1 MNTKKKVAV
10 VFAFVIIAVI
20 FGIFAYLVIKMDN
33 EKNNK
38 PNVASLTDAGTK
50 LVSVNDYISTETPT
64 TEEITTEEP
73 TTQQITTEAT
83 TEKVT
88 EAPTTELTAEEVV
101 YDEEDY
107 INDDYEYT
115 YDDAYDYSGYEEESS
130 GEGEADSYTEP
141 EEVEE
146 TNDYIPE
153 DSNDDGMSYYTSSW
167 TTAYAWTGN
176 RCADERWPELGY
188 TAASSDPNLWNKWI
202 YIDGVGEFY
211 IHDYCPN
218 TGVIDIYMGDEESCW
233 EYGSSVRDIYIIDR

>member
-20 FGIFAYLVIKMDN
+20 FAISAYLVIKMDN
-33 EKNNK
+33 EKHNK

-50 LVSVNDYISTETPT
+50 LVSVNDYISTEAT

-88 EAPTTELTAEEVV
+88 EAPTTEVTTEATTEEL
-101 YDEEDY
+101 YSEE
-107 INDDYEYT
+107 
-115 YDDAYDYSGYEEESS
+115 YDYVDYGYYEESEYH
-130 GEGEADSYTEP
+130 EEETYEP
-141 EEVEE
+141 EPETEEYVEDD

-153 DSNDDGMSYYTSSW
+153 DSNDDGMTYYTSSW
-167 TTAYAWTGN
+167 TTAYAWTGDT
-176 RCADERWPELGY
+176 CADERYPELGY

-211 IHDYCPN
+211 IHDHCPN
-218 TGVIDIYMGDEESCW
+218 EGVIDIYMGDEESCW

>member
-10 VFAFVIIAVI
+10 VFAFVILAVI
-20 FGIFAYLVIKMDN
+20 FTIFAYLVIKMDN
-33 EKNNK
+33 EWHDK

-50 LVSVNDYISTETPT
+50 LVSVNDYISTEAPT

-73 TTQQITTEAT
+73 TTEVTTEAT

-88 EAPTTELTAEEVV
+88 EAPTTEVTTEATTEELYSEECDYVD
-101 YDEEDY
+101 YGYYEESEYHEED
-107 INDDYEYT
+107 T
-115 YDDAYDYSGYEEESS
+115 Y
-130 GEGEADSYTEP
+130 EP
-141 EEVEE
+141 EPETEEYVEDD

-167 TTAYAWTGN
+167 TTAYAWTDN
-176 RCADERWPELGY
+176 TCADGRWPELGY
-188 TAASSDPNLWNKWI
+188 TAASSDPNLWNKWV

>member
-20 FGIFAYLVIKMDN
+20 FGIFAYLVIKMEN
-33 EKNNK
+33 EKHK
-38 PNVASLTDAGTK
+38 EPNVASLTDAGTK
-50 LVSVNDYISTETPT
+50 LVSMNDYISTEAPT

-88 EAPTTELTAEEVV
+88 EAPTTEVATEATTEEL
-101 YDEEDY
+101 YSEE
-107 INDDYEYT
+107 
-115 YDDAYDYSGYEEESS
+115 YDYVDYGYYEESEYH
-130 GEGEADSYTEP
+130 EEETYEP
-141 EEVEE
+141 EPEPETEEYVEDD

-167 TTAYAWTGN
+167 TTAYAWTDN
-176 RCADERWPELGY
+176 TCADGRWPELGY

-211 IHDYCPN
+211 IHDYCP
-218 TGVIDIYMGDEESCW
+218 TSGVIDIYMGDEATCVQ
-233 EYGSSVRDIYIIDR
+233 YGSSVRDIYIIDR